1 MVFVSRM
8 PPVPCGVAE
17 YTSMLISELSKIPAL
32 TISVVGGDAVD
43 YPLGFEL
50 QDSYSG
56 VTYRNCFMRGDVLYL
71 PKCLENLEKPQL
83 VHIQHEV
90 GIFPDVVSLANFMKS
105 LRAQGVKIVLT
116 LHTVIHAL
124 GGEALITIQKHLV
137 ENSDAVIVHSVLQEQ
152 ELLRQGIPVE
162 KVHLIPHGTLLNP
175 FVGQPRE
182 LLIQSLPLP
191 RDIVNKK
198 VVCIAGFVRSRDKDY
213 SPVIKA
219 VDALAD
225 RYNVKLVIAGMPR
238 RKDTRDVILEETLR
252 RVIREN
258 GNVYYLEGFLDR
270 FSLLKL
276 LALSDVVVLPIVDVR
291 NYPVSV
297 SGVFHLAIGSRK
309 PVLCTR
315 SHKLVECNFL
325 APELTLRVFTAEEI
339 TRKIEEVLLSK
350 EEVSRAVEKLWSYA
364 LETRWEVVARK
375 HYELYRELLS

>member
-1 MVFVSRM
+1 M

-56 VTYRNCFMRGDVLYL
+56 VAYRNCFMRGDVLYL

-191 RDIVNKK
+191 R
-198 VVCIAGFVRSRDKDY
+198 
-213 SPVIKA
+213 
-219 VDALAD
+219 
-225 RYNVKLVIAGMPR
+225 
-238 RKDTRDVILEETLR
+238 
-252 RVIREN
+252 
-258 GNVYYLEGFLDR
+258 
-270 FSLLKL
+270 
-276 LALSDVVVLPIVDVR
+276 
-291 NYPVSV
+291 
-297 SGVFHLAIGSRK
+297 
-309 PVLCTR
+309 
-315 SHKLVECNFL
+315 
-325 APELTLRVFTAEEI
+325 
-339 TRKIEEVLLSK
+339 
-350 EEVSRAVEKLWSYA
+350 
-364 LETRWEVVARK
+364 
-375 HYELYRELLS
+375 